1 MLEKYTVNPSVNISG
16 SICVPGDKSISHRSL
31 ILLSI
36 SNGIGVISGLLESDD
51 CMATLKI
58 FKMLGVTITKNINN
72 TYTVHGKGLNGLK
85 KTNNDLDCGNSG
97 TSMRLLAGLLA
108 GQKFNSSLVGDESL
122 FKRPMERIS
131 SPLKM
136 MGANI
141 TLSKNNTAPILIK
154 PVKKISGIDYK
165 MKIDSAQIKSSIIL
179 ASLYSSEKTNI
190 YENMPTRDHTENMIN
205 FLGGNIIKSENII
218 TINPKNK
225 LVSKDI
231 DIPGDISSAMFIIVG
246 CLISKESEV
255 LIKNVGLNKLRTGGI
270 QILKMMGA
278 SIKIINKKTYGP

>member
-108 GQKFNSSLVGDESL
+108 GQKFNSSLFVDE
-122 FKRPMERIS
+122 
-131 SPLKM
+131 
-136 MGANI
+136 
-141 TLSKNNTAPILIK
+141 
-154 PVKKISGIDYK
+154 
-165 MKIDSAQIKSSIIL
+165 
-179 ASLYSSEKTNI
+179 
-190 YENMPTRDHTENMIN
+190 
-205 FLGGNIIKSENII
+205 
-218 TINPKNK
+218 
-225 LVSKDI
+225 
-231 DIPGDISSAMFIIVG
+231 
-246 CLISKESEV
+246 
-255 LIKNVGLNKLRTGGI
+255 
-270 QILKMMGA
+270 
-278 SIKIINKKTYGP
+278 